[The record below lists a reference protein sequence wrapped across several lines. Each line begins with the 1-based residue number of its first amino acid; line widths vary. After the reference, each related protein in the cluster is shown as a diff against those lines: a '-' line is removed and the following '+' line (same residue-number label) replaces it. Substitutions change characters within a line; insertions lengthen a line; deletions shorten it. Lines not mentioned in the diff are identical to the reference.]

1 MAYPKEHKARTRARI
16 VAAARR
22 LFKRHG
28 FEGVG
33 IDTIMGET
41 GLTRGG
47 FYAHFGSKEELFRE
61 VFTDTTFLGKL
72 RAYTDENGVRSAD
85 EPEDYIEQAIDGYLG
100 DWQLKD
106 SDAACFMPTLSADAR
121 RASRWTRDTYTRAIK
136 ATAEEFEKRMGRDDL
151 AGDLPAD
158 IRGTAALAMC
168 VGGLTLARAVND
180 KAFAKH
186 LLDACKAAAKMMVA
200 DDAHGP
206 EPGRKR

>member
-1 MAYPKEHKARTRARI
+1 MAYSKEHKARTRARI

-61 VFTDTTFLGKL
+61 VFTDTTFLEKL
-72 RAYTDENGVRSAD
+72 RAYTDENGVRSTE
-85 EPEDYIEQAIDGYLG
+85 EPDDYIEQAIDGYLG

-136 ATAEEFEKRMGRDDL
+136 ATAEEFEKRMGT
-151 AGDLPAD
+151 GDVPAD

-186 LLDACKAAAKMMVA
+186 LLDACKAAAKTMVA
-200 DDAHGP
+200 DDAQGSGA
-206 EPGRKR
+206 GRKR